1 MRHRTLRLAGLL
13 LFAAIQAAGCGS
25 DDGGG
30 GASPARL
37 KVMTYNILCSFCDPR
52 NYDPWAQ
59 RLPYF
64 GDIFARH
71 DPDLIG
77 LQELTPLGTEVAQV
91 RAQAPGYGA
100 IYFAPPGE
108 DSYPD
113 ALILYRESRF
123 TVLDSG
129 EYWLSPT
136 PDVPRSVGFVRIQFP
151 RLVVWARLL
160 DMDSRRELFF
170 ASTHFDNN
178 SPSQQLS
185 APLVKERT
193 APFVGD
199 LPVIFVGDFN
209 SRPNSTAYGIL
220 TGEPSE
226 GFVFADSFDSAAW
239 RIVSN
244 QTPQPAYDVDDR
256 IDHIFLAGDGI
267 EWTVTDWLADLTV
280 YGDKRR
286 YPSDHFPVV
295 ATVEMRRL
303 SERTD

>member
-1 MRHRTLRLAGLL
+1 MRRHPLRTVAGLL
-13 LFAAIQAAGCGS
+13 LAAALLMTACGS

-30 GASPARL
+30 TERL

-52 NYDPWAQ
+52 NYDRWED

-77 LQELTPLGTEVAQV
+77 VQELTPLGDEVGQI

-100 IYFAPPGE
+100 VYFAPPGE

-113 ALILYRESRF
+113 SLILYRESRF
-123 TVLDSG
+123 TVLEHG

-136 PDVPRSVGFVRIQFP
+136 PDVPRSIGFVRFQFP

-160 DMDSRRELFF
+160 DRASDRELLF
-170 ASTHFDNN
+170 ANTHFDNN
-178 SPSQQLS
+178 SPSQELS
-185 APLVKERT
+185 APLLRERT
-193 APFVGD
+193 APFAD
-199 LPVIFVGDFN
+199 LPLLVVGDFN

-220 TGEPSE
+220 TQAAADGITLE
-226 GFVFADSFDSAAW
+226 DSFDLASW
-239 RIVSN
+239 RIVTN
-244 QTPQPAYDVDDR
+244 QVPVPAYDVSGR
-256 IDHIFLAGDGI
+256 IDHIFVGGAGAT
-267 EWTVTDWLADLTV
+267 WSVVDWLADLTV
-280 YGDKRR
+280 YGPNGR

-295 ATVEMRRL
+295 AELELR
-303 SERTD
+303 